1 MALSTRRILFGTAAE
16 SLLQI
21 SSNPS
26 IRGRVAVLYFVI
38 TTGGQTRGAV
48 LIGWIAQTY
57 GIHIAYAVAGGI
69 PLLAS
74 CAVGVAIA
82 RERRLRIRVRLR
94 DPRRVLRIEPV
105 PSA

>member
-74 CAVGVAIA
+74 CAVGVAIGPRA
-82 RERRLRIRVRLR
+82 STP
-94 DPRRVLRIEPV
+94 DPGATAGSTQGAED
-105 PSA
+105 